1 VKIYAHRGAS
11 ADFPESTRTAYLGAI
26 DQGADGFECDLR
38 VTRDG
43 TLVIWHDRDL
53 KRIAG
58 SGLSIAGST
67 YDQLN
72 AIYPII
78 TLNELLDLAIETKKD
93 LALETKHPVPTRGLV
108 EDAIAALLHQ
118 RAAEIEASGIDI
130 VLMSF
135 SWRAV
140 NRARRLGLAT
150 VLLAQWWL
158 PLKIVATVIGRGARP
173 CARRYATGPSIN
185 ALRKYPKIARYHGR
199 TFVWTVDTDA
209 DAELCHSLGVD
220 VIITNRPGAIR
231 KGLIQ

>member
-1 VKIYAHRGAS
+1 MKIYAHRGAS

-43 TLVIWHDRDL
+43 TLVVWHDHDL
-53 KRIAG
+53 KRLAG
-58 SGLSIAGST
+58 SELTIAGST
-67 YDQLN
+67 FDQLN
-72 AIYPII
+72 AIYPIL
-78 TLNELLDLAIETKKD
+78 TLNELLDLAIEAKKD

-108 EDAIAALLHQ
+108 EHSIAALLHQ

-158 PLKIVATVIGRGARP
+158 PLKIVGPVIGRGARR
-173 CARRYATGPSIN
+173 CATGPSIN
-185 ALRKYPKIARYHGR
+185 ALRKYPKIARYHGC

-209 DAELCHSLGVD
+209 DAELCQSLGVD
-220 VIITNRPGAIR
+220 VVITNRPGAVR
-231 KGLIQ
+231 QGLIQ